1 MHQLIFG
8 STGTQS
14 LASSSLAESS
24 VHRGSHLS
32 LSSLGSGGGNMSTA
46 GGAGVSAE
54 DEESAHNR
62 IIESLSEALQS
73 VKVVPLLL
81 AQLKSVDFETRKSVS
96 SIFNHLVRNNV
107 ASFSTI
113 YLKHSVNILYQL
125 MDGYSSPDIALC
137 CGAML
142 RECLRFHAPRN
153 SISPS
158 NSVASSMS
166 RSQVRTATSDNDSIG
181 SGGVSNLHVAV
192 DSSEEVHFLHEA
204 FIIGPDG
211 GISQPMKTLFEEHVH
226 NPNFEVAADAF
237 ETLST
242 LLTANKAGICK
253 YFNPDL
259 GDAEHLRYLEL
270 FSMFNEILQSDNYVL
285 KRQGLKLLGE
295 FLLDRDNFAI
305 MMRYICDMANM
316 KIIMGMLRHKQ
327 PNIQFEAFHVF
338 KIFVANPKK
347 PEDIS
352 DILACNK
359 QKLITFLQ
367 AFQND
372 KDDTQ
377 FADEKRMLIGAL
389 NRLPDKAIPVAQQQ
403 PTQNI
408 TGAVNATPV
417 TGIVSEQKAI

>member
-1 MHQLIFG
+1 MT
-8 STGTQS
+8 S
-14 LASSSLAESS
+14 AS
-24 VHRGSHLS
+24 G
-32 LSSLGSGGGNMSTA
+32 A
-46 GGAGVSAE
+46 GGAAE
-54 DEESAHNR
+54 DEEAAHNR
-62 IIESLSEALQS
+62 VIESLSEAIQT

-125 MDGYSSPDIALC
+125 MDAYSSPDIALC

-158 NSVASSMS
+158 NSVASSLS
-166 RSQVRTATSDNDSIG
+166 RSQVRTAASDNESIG
-181 SGGVSNLHVAV
+181 SGGVSNVHGAV

-259 GDAEHLRYLEL
+259 GEAEHLRYLEL
-270 FSMFNEILQSDNYVL
+270 FSMFNEILLSDNYVL

-377 FADEKRMLIGAL
+377 FADEKRMLICAM
-389 NRLPDKAIPVAQQQ
+389 NRLPEKSIPVAPQPPPLQQSL
-403 PTQNI
+403 TS
-408 TGAVNATPV
+408 AVNPATG
-417 TGIVSEQKAI
+417 TGGANMEQKQTQ

>member
-1 MHQLIFG
+1 MHQYIFG
-8 STGTQS
+8 SSGAQS
-14 LASSSLAESS
+14 SASSLAESS

-32 LSSLGSGGGNMSTA
+32 LSSLGSGGNTSTA
-46 GGAGVSAE
+46 AGSGVAIE
-54 DEESAHNR
+54 DEEAAHAR
-62 IIESLSEALQS
+62 VIESLSEALQA
-73 VKVVPLLL
+73 VKVIPLLL

-107 ASFSTI
+107 ASFSTS

-125 MDGYSSPDIALC
+125 MDAYSSPDIALC

-158 NSVASSMS
+158 NSVASSLS
-166 RSQVRTATSDNDSIG
+166 RSQVRTAVSDNDSIG
-181 SGGVSNLHVAV
+181 SNGISNAQVGVGIL

-242 LLTANKAGICK
+242 LLTTNKSGICK

-259 GDAEHLRYLEL
+259 GEAEHLRYVEL

-295 FLLDRDNFAI
+295 FLLDRDNFSI

-367 AFQND
+367 SFQND

-377 FADEKRMLIGAL
+377 FADEKRMLICAL
-389 NRLPDKAIPVAQQQ
+389 NRLPEKVIAQ
-403 PTQNI
+403 PSSVT
-408 TGAVNATPV
+408 ASVLVNSSESKSAT
-417 TGIVSEQKAI
+417 